1 VRPPAGGEG
10 RCRLSGA
17 DVAEAMPVL
26 FYAGLAVL
34 MVAAA
39 VAGSGGRRRK

>member
-1 VRPPAGGEG
+1 VRPRDG
-10 RCRLSGA
+10 REEVEVSGA